1 MKLSSNVVGDSND
14 EKNFFPKLLL
24 NNSSPNIRLSEIHLH
39 KIRQSGGS
47 LGKLFGPLLKTG
59 LPLMKNVLKPLPKSV
74 LIALGLT
81 VAATGAAF
89 HKETF

>member
-47 LGKLFGPLLKTG
+47 LGKLFGPLLKT
-59 LPLMKNVLKPLPKSV
+59 
-74 LIALGLT
+74 
-81 VAATGAAF
+81 
-89 HKETF
+89 